1 MCDCVLE
8 AIGPKGHSFEAF
20 TTSIVHMFMI
30 SKLKFY
36 ERSHWH
42 CFPSYIGNHGVSP
55 MFLFEGGR
63 DHEQRLSLSFVAQTI
78 QSIGLPIESNRVEQT
93 PSVWWEWT
101 RVFASLSPCELPPL
115 ECKKKEFSF
124 GRFQFVSS
132 LGGWDLLPF
141 KGCQIARREA
151 RLCTHHSSAS
161 MYTAQRSF
169 GSLNNRPD
177 SQDSNIHW
185 FTHDLKRRC
194 HELRESLR
202 QWAW

>member
-115 ECKKKEFSF
+115 ECKKEGIFFWKISI
-124 GRFQFVSS
+124 RFVSRGMGS
-132 LGGWDLLPF
+132 PAVQGLSNSPAWG
-141 KGCQIARREA
+141 
-151 RLCTHHSSAS
+151 
-161 MYTAQRSF
+161 SF
-169 GSLNNRPD
+169 MHTS
-177 SQDSNIHW
+177 
-185 FTHDLKRRC
+185 LKRQYVYRSA
-194 HELRESLR
+194 LL
-202 QWAW
+202 WLFK